1 METFDFQPS
10 IRLIFGQN
18 QIDQLGQ
25 LAKSLAKPKNV
36 LLVTDSGVVAAGISK
51 RAISALESANIN
63 SHIFQQLKSNPTTQ
77 DVQKA
82 TDLAHK
88 IGSIDLIVGLGG
100 GSAMDCAKGVNFLLT
115 NGGIMDDYWGFGK
128 AKKPMLPSIGI
139 PTTAGT
145 GSEAQ
150 SYALIS
156 QADTHIKMA
165 CGDKKARFR
174 AVILD
179 PTLTTSVPATVA
191 AVTGLDAISH
201 AIESYV
207 TTEGNPMSRLFAE
220 SAWQRLSQN
229 FESALQP
236 TADLKVRGQ
245 MLLGANLAGTAIE
258 CSMLGAAHAC
268 ANPLTSD
275 HQITHGIA
283 VGLML
288 PHVIELN
295 SQRVDH
301 LYRQLSPD
309 LAGNVRCF
317 QSIAN
322 LPNRLRDVGVAQSDL
337 RRLALAAS
345 KQWTGNFNPVPL
357 TEEILVQ
364 LYEHAY

>member
-1 METFDFQPS
+1 
-10 IRLIFGQN
+10 
-18 QIDQLGQ
+18 
-25 LAKSLAKPKNV
+25 
-36 LLVTDSGVVAAGISK
+36 
-51 RAISALESANIN
+51 
-63 SHIFQQLKSNPTTQ
+63 
-77 DVQKA
+77 
-82 TDLAHK
+82 
-88 IGSIDLIVGLGG
+88 
-100 GSAMDCAKGVNFLLT
+100 
-115 NGGIMDDYWGFGK
+115 
-128 AKKPMLPSIGI
+128 
-139 PTTAGT
+139 
-145 GSEAQ
+145 
-150 SYALIS
+150 
-156 QADTHIKMA
+156 
-165 CGDKKARFR
+165 
-174 AVILD
+174 
-179 PTLTTSVPATVA
+179 
-191 AVTGLDAISH
+191 
-201 AIESYV
+201 
-207 TTEGNPMSRLFAE
+207 
-220 SAWQRLSQN
+220 
-229 FESALQP
+229 
-236 TADLKVRGQ
+236 